1 MLLTPKRSDKKE
13 ILDTEDYTEKD
24 LEENLKD
31 IRFWNRIFGVH
42 ALMLRYIKKIIGKYN
57 LSKIK
62 ILDVGTGSGDI
73 PRCIVKYLR
82 NKNIPVK
89 ILAIDSNPITVK
101 IAKEYT
107 KDYQEIMIKKRKVQD
122 LSIKEKF
129 DIVLFNLTLHHIAQ
143 NQRINILN
151 KLYSITSK
159 SLIVSDLNR
168 SLYAYWTVK
177 LLTPLLT
184 KNYLSRHDAPL
195 SVLKSMTKSELQ
207 NLVSATKIKD
217 FEIKKHMLFRNFLV
231 AYH

>member
-31 IRFWNRIFGVH
+31 IRFWNKIFGVH
-42 ALMLRYIKKIIGKYN
+42 NLMLRYIKKIIGKYN

-101 IAKEYT
+101 IPQQLYG
-107 KDYQEIMIKKRKVQD
+107 YQPPTTQ
-122 LSIKEKF
+122 
-129 DIVLFNLTLHHIAQ
+129 
-143 NQRINILN
+143 
-151 KLYSITSK
+151 
-159 SLIVSDLNR
+159 
-168 SLYAYWTVK
+168 
-177 LLTPLLT
+177 P
-184 KNYLSRHDAPL
+184 YLPYNNPS
-195 SVLKSMTKSELQ
+195 
-207 NLVSATKIKD
+207 
-217 FEIKKHMLFRNFLV
+217 NFLQQQ
-231 AYH
+231 YGLPGQIPPLDLLFDQGNPGYGIEPGY